1 MPRKD
6 KTRGPS
12 QRAFGGNRKT
22 HSYSD
27 ESFNALEL
35 SKILPALFCVILACA
50 VYTPV
55 SALTRVAQNSRWPC
69 PSHPLFAGF
78 FQCRLSFCQWP
89 LLTSDRSLHSQRV
102 TLCLIISGS
111 VVSRSL
117 SWKFVSSG
125 FPNTWSSE
133 FLECKSWKFKIRLVG
148 LGPRQGTFCENWPV
162 PPPHHRSRTDSQSKS
177 ISEKRNT
184 VWYYI
189 Y

>member
-27 ESFNALEL
+27 ESFNALEF
-35 SKILPALFCVILACA
+35 SQILPALFCVILACA
-50 VYTPV
+50 VYTLV
-55 SALTRVAQNSRWPC
+55 SALTRVAQKSRWPC

-125 FPNTWSSE
+125 CPNTWSFGIFGIKILEVQNTTCWFRSAPRNLLRELTSTSSSPQIANRQSE
-133 FLECKSWKFKIRLVG
+133 
-148 LGPRQGTFCENWPV
+148 
-162 PPPHHRSRTDSQSKS
+162 
-177 ISEKRNT
+177 
-184 VWYYI
+184 
-189 Y
+189 